1 ERTRGDGG
9 NSERAELLDLD
20 DRHAGCIGELP
31 VEVCRTSNADLNRAL
46 RIQHSVEYGQAKG
59 TSVMKFRAVEGAHRV
74 AVRVDVHQADR
85 ALAPKR
91 LENRVAHRMSSAH
104 RQRPHT
110 PVGEAAVESFDILD
124 RLLQTEAA
132 AKGYVADIRRLDAS
146 LRHAPLRGVV
156 GPNALDVAH
165 GARTEAGARAIRH
178 AKIGWHADHG
188 DIELRDAGRSRQ
200 AEERRD
206 AGVGWAAP
214 PVGRRKIGGSGLQD
228 RIVHRID
235 AGVAVAVPQ
244 RFELL
249 LVHLC
254 ICATGCPSALVR
266 QIRTAIHSSPPAVD
280 LPNLYDKR
288 TPNTRGSFL

>member
-1 ERTRGDGG
+1 DVKTGERAQQRQSFARREAADLRRSGARRKGGIEAVDVYAHIHRSFADDLERTRGDGG

-91 LENRVAHRMSSAH
+91 LENRVAHRMISAH

-132 AKGYVADIRRLDAS
+132 AKGHVPDIRRLDAS

-165 GARTEAGARAIRH
+165 GAR
-178 AKIGWHADHG
+178 
-188 DIELRDAGRSRQ
+188 
-200 AEERRD
+200 AE
-206 AGVGWAAP
+206 
-214 PVGRRKIGGSGLQD
+214 
-228 RIVHRID
+228 
-235 AGVAVAVPQ
+235 
-244 RFELL
+244 
-249 LVHLC
+249 
-254 ICATGCPSALVR
+254 
-266 QIRTAIHSSPPAVD
+266 
-280 LPNLYDKR
+280 
-288 TPNTRGSFL
+288 